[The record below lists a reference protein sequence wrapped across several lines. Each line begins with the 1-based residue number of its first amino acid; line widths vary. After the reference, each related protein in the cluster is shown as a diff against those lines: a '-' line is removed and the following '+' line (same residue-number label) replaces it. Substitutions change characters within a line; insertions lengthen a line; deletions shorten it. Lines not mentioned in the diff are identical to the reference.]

1 MADSLSQYSKH
12 SDDLAQNSAIQAMMD
27 PETKSRVSGVAK
39 QGAAAKNDKF
49 VKTMKK
55 LPDVKMGH
63 LEGKNLTFSSDSE
76 DPNFVSS

>member
-1 MADSLSQYSKH
+1 MDAD
-12 SDDLAQNSAIQAMMD
+12 
-27 PETKSRVSGVAK
+27 TKSRVSGVNK
-39 QGAAAKNDKF
+39 NNAKNDKQF

-76 DPNFVSS
+76 DPNFVTTINY

>member
-1 MADSLSQYSKH
+1 
-12 SDDLAQNSAIQAMMD
+12 MMD
-27 PETKSRVSGVAK
+27 PETKSRVSGVNNNK
-39 QGAAAKNDKF
+39 GGGGPAKNEKF

-76 DPNFVSS
+76 DPNNNFVRAFDLHVKRIGESTTND

>member
-1 MADSLSQYSKH
+1 
-12 SDDLAQNSAIQAMMD
+12 MMD
-27 PETKSRVSGVAK
+27 PETKSRVSGVQK
-39 QGAAAKNDKF
+39 QGAGKQNDKF

-76 DPNFVSS
+76 DPNFVK